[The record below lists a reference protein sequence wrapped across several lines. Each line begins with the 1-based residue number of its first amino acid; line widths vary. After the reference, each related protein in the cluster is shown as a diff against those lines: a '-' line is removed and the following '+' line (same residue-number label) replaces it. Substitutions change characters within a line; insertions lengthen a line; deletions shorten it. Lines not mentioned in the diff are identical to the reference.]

1 MNTPYAPLLYSKNGA
16 WRGLPIRHISAPKH
30 RPWVHVRTASPR
42 RLQTHPKSK
51 FRATTRKAF
60 RAIPELT
67 IWGGWAAAFLFF
79 YAWSGSTEFVF
90 NAWWGF
96 QNNLFYT
103 WSVFP
108 EGTRKYLCRGASF
121 RPIVLDRNV
130 N

>member
-1 MNTPYAPLLYSKNGA
+1 MSFFFLFIYFFLNFMT
-16 WRGLPIRHISAPKH
+16 
-30 RPWVHVRTASPR
+30 
-42 RLQTHPKSK
+42 
-51 FRATTRKAF
+51 RAV
-60 RAIPELT
+60 PELT

-108 EGTRKYLCRGASF
+108 EGTQKYLCGGASF

>member
-1 MNTPYAPLLYSKNGA
+1 MQYTEIFFNCKKMK
-16 WRGLPIRHISAPKH
+16 ISVENFKGRSRINH
-30 RPWVHVRTASPR
+30 M
-42 RLQTHPKSK
+42 
-51 FRATTRKAF
+51 
-60 RAIPELT
+60 
-67 IWGGWAAAFLFF
+67 GGGGAAAFLFF

-108 EGTRKYLCRGASF
+108 EGTRKYLCGGASF

>member
-1 MNTPYAPLLYSKNGA
+1 MKVDEGRSRIN
-16 WRGLPIRHISAPKH
+16 HM
-30 RPWVHVRTASPR
+30 
-42 RLQTHPKSK
+42 
-51 FRATTRKAF
+51 
-60 RAIPELT
+60 
-67 IWGGWAAAFLFF
+67 GGWAAAFLFF

-108 EGTRKYLCRGASF
+108 EGTRKYLCGGASF

>member
-1 MNTPYAPLLYSKNGA
+1 MLSQCAAIHQKICSVCVCCRICNDLDVAYFSLEDFQKP
-16 WRGLPIRHISAPKH
+16 
-30 RPWVHVRTASPR
+30 VRAV
-42 RLQTHPKSK
+42 
-51 FRATTRKAF
+51 
-60 RAIPELT
+60 PELT

-108 EGTRKYLCRGASF
+108 EGTRKYLCGGASF

>member
-1 MNTPYAPLLYSKNGA
+1 MDLNPGSRNP
-16 WRGLPIRHISAPKH
+16 RSAPVEKTCKGRSRINH
-30 RPWVHVRTASPR
+30 MG
-42 RLQTHPKSK
+42 
-51 FRATTRKAF
+51 
-60 RAIPELT
+60 
-67 IWGGWAAAFLFF
+67 GGWAAAFLFF

-108 EGTRKYLCRGASF
+108 EGTQKYLCGGASF